1 MLRQTIGQKARKAR
15 WLTAALAGA
24 TVSGA
29 TLIAPA
35 ALGADEPIEEIVVTG
50 SYIRGTPEDA
60 ELPVDVISRD
70 DLEDQGTP
78 SLIEMV
84 RNLGVT
90 SGNLGETNQFQAGGQ
105 ANEGVATINLR
116 GLGGART
123 LVLINGKRQ
132 VATETQG
139 VDINAIPSIAI
150 GRLEILKDGAAAL
163 YGSDA
168 IAGVVNFITREDFE
182 GFELQGNYQ
191 GIEGSDGDWDIGA
204 IYGFSSDQFSA
215 NFAAEYSQRD
225 ELPIKERD
233 WALRPFSENS
243 QGGWSGIP
251 NPGNILVPGVG
262 VVQDPQC
269 QLLGGYRDS
278 IDSCGFQFTAFDNLI
293 EKTESLKLFSQARF
307 DINDT
312 TTFHIEG
319 MWSEV
324 DIPAWKTSPSY
335 PPQSL
340 FGNDRLVLPD
350 HPGLIDLRA
359 QNPDFPQT
367 GVVIPITRARG
378 VLGKG
383 PDGDPEDG
391 LRNTETLRF
400 AASLDG
406 MFGDSE
412 IGYNLS
418 AGWSKRDR
426 ELTGNDMY
434 IERMGFALR
443 GLGGA
448 NCDRD
453 AAFAAGTFGQNGC
466 EYFNPFSNSIQT
478 SAVNGATNP
487 QFNPALANSDEL
499 FNWLIADTGSSTTNE
514 LLTLEA
520 IFNGQTGIE
529 LAGGNIGWAAGVQ
542 GRRETYK
549 FRTVDIANRALNPC
563 AFVDPL
569 SVTLG
574 FIDRVDGCEV
584 QSGRLAFLA
593 ANDAQDNER
602 WIVGAFAEVALP
614 ITDNFNMQI
623 AVRYED
629 YEGPVGSTIDPK
641 IAASWNVNDILS
653 FRGSA
658 STTFRG
664 PPQSYLG
671 GTTTALQFIA
681 AQNAFKAV
689 DITGNPELDAES
701 AFATNLGVVVQ
712 NDNFYASLDWWRF
725 DFEDSFLTESAQQ
738 ITDAYFD
745 QGCEDGGAGVG
756 TESCTALRGHIF
768 PLGTDA
774 AGLQRIDTNWTN
786 SGDVVTSGMDLI
798 ANYTFN
804 GVADGALTVGVE
816 ATYTFEFD
824 SDDFLDINGA
834 LLAPGGDFAG
844 FLNDGDPFTP
854 KPEFQGNGYL
864 AYERGIHRGRVM
876 VRYFGDYKDIR
887 PAAST
892 VSDLS
897 TIEDL
902 TTVDLFYNARLFDDK
917 ALLSLSVIN
926 VFDEDPPH
934 AATDLNYDAFTHN
947 PFGRMW
953 KLGLKYNFDI

>member
-1 MLRQTIGQKARKAR
+1 MIRHSKRNRGRQAR
-15 WLTAALAGA
+15 LLSAAL
-24 TVSGA
+24 VGA
-29 TLIAPA
+29 TLSGSALLAPA
-35 ALGADEPIEEIVVTG
+35 AIAADEPMEEVVVTG
-50 SYIRGTPEDA
+50 SYIAGTPEDA
-60 ELPVDVISRD
+60 ELPVDVISRN
-70 DLEDQGTP
+70 DLEEQGTP

-123 LVLINGKRQ
+123 LVLLNGKRQ

-182 GFELQGNYQ
+182 GFEMQANYQ
-191 GIEGSDGDWDIGA
+191 GIADSDGDWDIGA
-204 IYGFSSDQFSA
+204 IYGFATDTFSV

-225 ELPIKERD
+225 ELPISERS

-243 QGGWSGIP
+243 QGGWSGIA

-262 VVQDPQC
+262 VVPDPQC
-269 QLLGGYRDS
+269 ELLGGFRDS
-278 IDSCGFQFTAFDNLI
+278 IASCGFQFTAFDNLI
-293 EKTESLKLFSQARF
+293 EETEALKLFSQARF

-312 TTFHIEG
+312 TTLHVEAL
-319 MWSEV
+319 WSEV

-340 FGNDRLVLPD
+340 FGNDRLVLDD
-350 HPGLIDLRA
+350 HPGLVDLRA
-359 QNPDFPQT
+359 QNPAFPQT
-367 GVVIPITRARG
+367 GAVIPITRARG
-378 VLGKG
+378 VVGKG
-383 PDGDPEDG
+383 AEGEPEDG

-406 MFGDSE
+406 TIGDSG
-412 IGYNLS
+412 IGYNVS

-426 ELTGNDMY
+426 ELTGNDMF

-443 GLGGA
+443 GLGGP
-448 NCDRD
+448 NCDRA
-453 AAFAAGTFGQNGC
+453 AAFAAGTFGQGDC
-466 EYFNPFSNSIQT
+466 EYYNPFSNALQQSV
-478 SAVNGATNP
+478 VNGVVNP
-487 QFNPALANSDEL
+487 QYNPAVANSAEIFD
-499 FNWLIADTGSSTTNE
+499 WLIADTGSSTTNE
-514 LLTLEA
+514 LLTLET

-529 LAGGNIGWAAGVQ
+529 LAGGNVGWAAGVQ

-549 FRTVDIANRALNPC
+549 FRTVPIADRALNPC
-563 AFVDPL
+563 PWTDPL
-569 SVTLG
+569 AITLG
-574 FIDRVDGCEV
+574 FTDTLDCTV

-602 WIVGAFAEVALP
+602 WVVGAFAEVALP
-614 ITDNFNMQI
+614 ITEDIQVQL

-629 YEGPVGSTIDPK
+629 YEGPVGSTFDPK
-641 IAASWNVNDILS
+641 IAASWNVTDWFTI
-653 FRGSA
+653 RGSA

-664 PPQSYLG
+664 PPQSFLG

-689 DITGNPELDAES
+689 DITGNPELNAES
-701 AFATNLGVVVQ
+701 AFASNLGFVAQ
-712 NDNFYASLDWWRF
+712 NESFYVSLDWWRF

-738 ITDAYFD
+738 ITDAYFG
-745 QGCEDGGAGVG
+745 QACEDGGAGVG
-756 TESCTALRGHIF
+756 TASCDALRTHIF

-774 AGLQRIDTNWTN
+774 AGLQRIDTNWIN
-786 SGDVVTSGMDLI
+786 AGDIDTSGLDLF
-798 ANYTFN
+798 AEYFFN
-804 GVADGALTVGVE
+804 GVADGTLSLGAE
-816 ATYTFEFD
+816 ATYTFEYK

-834 LLAPGGDFAG
+834 LLAQGGDFVG

-854 KPEFQGNGYL
+854 KPEFQGN
-864 AYERGIHRGRVM
+864 AFVKYERGIHRAQAIL
-876 VRYFGDYKDIR
+876 RYTDGYDDIR

-897 TIEDL
+897 KIDDFV
-902 TTVDLFYNARLFDDK
+902 TVDVFYNARLFDDR

-926 VFDEDPPH
+926 LFDEDPPH
-934 AATDLNYDAFTHN
+934 ASTDLNYDAFTHN

-953 KLGLKYNFDI
+953 KLGLKYNFGP